1 MLQLFTGRCKIM
13 KKIIKKEVVWTGYKW
28 ALVNKESDEEYQ
40 ARIDEEETW
49 DRLTE
54 GGYGSG

>member
-1 MLQLFTGRCKIM
+1 M
-13 KKIIKKEVVWTGYKW
+13 KKREET
-28 ALVNKESDEEYQ
+28 EEEYLI
-40 ARIDEEETW
+40 RIDEEETW